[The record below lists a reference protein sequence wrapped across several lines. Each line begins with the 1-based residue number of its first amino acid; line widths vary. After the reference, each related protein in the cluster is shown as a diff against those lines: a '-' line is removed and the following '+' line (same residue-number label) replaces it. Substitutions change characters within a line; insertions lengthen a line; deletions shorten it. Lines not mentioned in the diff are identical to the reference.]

1 LNVRSIL
8 LGVFSAGL
16 GLLPGPGRV
25 LAQTLEVTPIQVE
38 LTPAAPSEIITLHN
52 RSAEAVRYQVSA
64 FAWDQTRAGEMQLAR
79 TKDVHFFPSLL
90 TVGAGEKRNVRVS
103 TATKPGPVERTYR
116 LFVEQLPP
124 GPSESQSG
132 VRVLTRVGIPVFV
145 APRTP
150 MPAAEVSALAV
161 ERGKISFVLENTGNL
176 RTRPKLVR
184 VVGRGGDGK
193 ILFDQ
198 PVPSWYVL
206 AGGER
211 AFEVEAPREHCRG
224 VRNVSV
230 EAVLEKSTIG
240 AELPVAGGACA
251 P

>member
-1 LNVRSIL
+1 LSLRSIL
-8 LGVFSAGL
+8 VGVFSAGL

-25 LAQTLEVTPIQVE
+25 SAQTLEVTPIQVE

-52 RSAEAVRYQVSA
+52 KSTDAVRYQVSA
-64 FAWDQTRAGEMQLAR
+64 FAWDQSPSGEMQLAR

-90 TVGAGEKRNVRVS
+90 TVGAGEKRNVRVA
-103 TATKPGPVERTYR
+103 TAMKPGTIERTYR

-124 GPSESQSG
+124 GPDASQSG
-132 VRVLTRVGIPVFV
+132 VRVLTRVSIPVFV

-150 MPAAEVSALAV
+150 MPAAEVTALAV
-161 ERGKISFVLENTGNL
+161 ERGKISFVLRNTGNV

-184 VVGRGGDGK
+184 VVGRGDGK
-193 ILFDQ
+193 ILFDL
-198 PVPSWYVL
+198 PVSSWYVL
-206 AGGER
+206 ADGER

-230 EAVLEKSTIG
+230 EAVLEKSTVG
-240 AELPVAGGACA
+240 AELPVVGGACA